1 MNKNRFISDIL
12 SQPAALKLALEKFDI
27 DPLRPLI
34 DLLSSGRINR
44 IILTGMGAS
53 YYGLYPAWLLLAQNK
68 LPAIWID
75 TAELIHYAN
84 NWITDQTLLWIVSQS
99 GRSAEILHL
108 LEQVQE
114 KHPAMVLATTND
126 LNSPLAMSGGVI
138 QPLYAEAEMSVS
150 TRTYINT
157 LAITQLTALVL
168 VGMPIS
174 EEVTGLR
181 QTADE
186 IAGYL
191 QNWPVRLRE
200 LKDTIGLPE
209 RLVILGRGPSLATAM
224 NGSLILS
231 EAARYMALGLSVP
244 EFRHGPLEMANERLT
259 AIVFEGV
266 DRTAALNRRLIEEL
280 LAYEVRAFWISQRA
294 EDMLRGFTI
303 PSCTEIGLPISEI
316 ILIQLL
322 CVSLAELQN
331 FEPGNFIHIGKV
343 TQTE

>member
-1 MNKNRFISDIL
+1 MNENRFISDIL
-12 SQPAALKLALEKFDI
+12 SQPAALGLALEKFDI
-27 DPLRPLI
+27 SPLHSINNLV
-34 DLLSSGRINR
+34 SSGRINR
-44 IILTGMGAS
+44 ILLTGMGAS

-75 TAELIHYAN
+75 TAELIHHARGL
-84 NWITDQTLLWIVSQS
+84 ITNQTLLWIVSQS
-99 GRSAEILHL
+99 GRSAEIIHL
-108 LEQVQE
+108 LEQAQE
-114 KHPAMVLATTND
+114 KHPAMILATTND
-126 LNSPLAMSGGVI
+126 LNSPLAQYGGVV
-138 QPLYAEAEMSVS
+138 QPLYAEAEISVS

-157 LAITQLTALVL
+157 LAITQLSALVL
-168 VGMPIS
+168 SGLPIS
-174 EEVTGLR
+174 AEVTGLR

-186 IAGYL
+186 IDGYL
-191 QNWPVRLRE
+191 QDWQVRLRE

-266 DRTAALNRRLIEEL
+266 DRTATLNRRLIEEL
-280 LAYEVRAFWISQRA
+280 FAYKVHAFWVSQR
-294 EDMLRGFTI
+294 EEVKLPGFTI
-303 PSCTEIGLPISEI
+303 PFCTEIGLPISEI
-316 ILIQLL
+316 ILMQLL

-331 FEPGNFIHIGKV
+331 FEPGYFVHIGKV